1 MKKLFLI
8 IALSGLSS
16 FVKAQGG
23 NLQFNRAL
31 FSEIFST
38 QSANQTEVTLGTVTV
53 PQGKVWKIERASF
66 LGNFPCGVGQT
77 NYAPVQNVTTI
88 NNLIV
93 VFSENAQYFPV
104 WLPEG
109 TYTLKSSISGGC
121 TTYPYNV
128 KFVYSGIEFN
138 VVQ

>member
-1 MKKLFLI
+1 MKNIFLI
-8 IALSGLSS
+8 FAFAGIST
-16 FVKAQGG
+16 FVKAQG

-38 QSANQTEVTLGTVTV
+38 QSAYQTEVTLGTVTV

-77 NYAPVQNVTTI
+77 NYSQVQNVTTI
-88 NNLIV
+88 NNLVIV
-93 VFSENAQYFPV
+93 TYEETQYFPF

-109 TYTLKSSISGGC
+109 TYTLKSSITGGC
-121 TTYPYNV
+121 TSYPYNV